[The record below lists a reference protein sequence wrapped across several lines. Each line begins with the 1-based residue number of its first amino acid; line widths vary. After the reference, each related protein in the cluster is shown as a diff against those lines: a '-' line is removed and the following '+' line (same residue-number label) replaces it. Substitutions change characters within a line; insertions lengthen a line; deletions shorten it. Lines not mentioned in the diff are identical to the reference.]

1 MFTTKL
7 VYLEMKQIK
16 EKQVEDLT
24 KQKESKL
31 MK

>member
-16 EKQVEDLT
+16 EKQVEAST
-24 KQKESKL
+24 KGKECKL